1 MRILIADDHPVV
13 RSGLKAILAG
23 RSSWE
28 ICAEAET
35 GEQAVAMATRL
46 RPDVVILDLNLPG
59 ITGLQAST
67 EIKRAL
73 PGVELV
79 ILTCHYSAPLLQAI
93 AQSGA
98 LGFVLK
104 TDADRDLIAAVEA
117 ARRREAFI
125 SRNVDALLPASPRT
139 TPFFMLLAEN
149 ELLTAQERAQVRT
162 IAKQM
167 RHLL

>member
-1 MRILIADDHPVV
+1 LAARDSPTHQKCARPGKRELKSANFNRRRPL

-23 RSSWE
+23 HSGWE

-35 GEQAVAMATRL
+35 GEQAVALATRL
-46 RPDVVILDLNLPG
+46 RPDVVILDLNLSG

-79 ILTCHYSAPLLQAI
+79 ILTCQYSA
-93 AQSGA
+93 
-98 LGFVLK
+98 
-104 TDADRDLIAAVEA
+104 
-117 ARRREAFI
+117 
-125 SRNVDALLPASPRT
+125 
-139 TPFFMLLAEN
+139 PFFMLLAEN

-162 IAKQM
+162 VAKQM
-167 RHLL
+167 RHPPMIGVIDKGLRTRLL